1 MRFFKSYIVFF
12 VLLCACV
19 SKQNRYTVKPTK
31 SISNPD
37 NELLEVNAVVYND
50 TENSS
55 VVYLSIDNEN
65 LIYKRPDT
73 TIQFYAEMKI
83 KYEVSNEASPKKITD
98 SASFKLLD
106 RADEQIQTK
115 NILSKFKIKTES
127 GESFNLTISVT
138 DENKKTQYTQN
149 VLINR
154 KNYLSR
160 QNFLIT
166 ADNKVSYKNSFLPNQ
181 NVNIQLN
188 SLSRASA
195 TVDCFFKE
203 FAIALPPFSNKIN
216 EEFKYKPDSSF
227 TISLTTSNLSIKM
240 PETGFYHLR
249 FDPAS
254 NNGLSL
260 YTYDEAFPGVSNIK
274 EMILCT
280 RYIMTKQEY
289 ETCTASEDQKAAI
302 DKFWLALGGSNERAK
317 ELLKRYYNRV
327 KEANKLY
334 TSYNKGWK
342 TDRGMIFIVFGRPS
356 HVYKNNHTETWV
368 YGIESNPSSF
378 RFVFHKEQSPFSNN
392 DYTLDRNQYYK
403 DQWYLAVDYW
413 RQGRIYNVFEK

>member
-1 MRFFKSYIVFF
+1 MRFFNSYILFF

-31 SISNPD
+31 SITNPD
-37 NELLEVNAVVYND
+37 NELLEVNAVVFNE

-55 VVYLSIDNEN
+55 LVFLSIDNEN

-83 KYEVSNEASPKKITD
+83 KYEVANEASPKKIID
-98 SASFKLLD
+98 SASYKLLD
-106 RADEQIQTK
+106 RSDEQIQTK

-127 GESFNLTISVT
+127 GENFNLTISVT
-138 DENKKTQYTQN
+138 DENKKTQYTQSL
-149 VLINR
+149 LINR

-188 SLSRASA
+188 TLSRNSA

-203 FAIALPPFSNKIN
+203 FAIALPPFSNKVN

-227 TISLTTSNLSIKM
+227 TISLSASNLSIKM

-249 FDPAS
+249 FDPTS
-254 NNGLSL
+254 NDGLSL

-289 ETCTASEDQKAAI
+289 ETCTVAEDQKAAI

-356 HVYKNNHTETWV
+356 HIYKNNHTETWV

-378 RFVFHKEQSPFSNN
+378 RFVLHKEQNPFSNN
-392 DYTLDRNQYYK
+392 DYILDRNQYYK

>member
-1 MRFFKSYIVFF
+1 
-12 VLLCACV
+12 
-19 SKQNRYTVKPTK
+19 
-31 SISNPD
+31 
-37 NELLEVNAVVYND
+37 
-50 TENSS
+50 
-55 VVYLSIDNEN
+55 
-65 LIYKRPDT
+65 
-73 TIQFYAEMKI
+73 MKI

-227 TISLTTSNLSIKM
+227 TISLTTSNLSDKSLSAF
-240 PETGFYHLR
+240 GSNAYSN
-249 FDPAS
+249 PA
-254 NNGLSL
+254 
-260 YTYDEAFPGVSNIK
+260 
-274 EMILCT
+274 
-280 RYIMTKQEY
+280 MTV
-289 ETCTASEDQKAAI
+289 ASEVDPSAPKTFIA
-302 DKFWLALGGSNERAK
+302 
-317 ELLKRYYNRV
+317 YNC
-327 KEANKLY
+327 A
-334 TSYNKGWK
+334 
-342 TDRGMIFIVFGRPS
+342 FGATPS
-356 HVYKNNHTETWV
+356 
-368 YGIESNPSSF
+368 
-378 RFVFHKEQSPFSNN
+378 
-392 DYTLDRNQYYK
+392 
-403 DQWYLAVDYW
+403 
-413 RQGRIYNVFEK
+413 

>member
-216 EEFKYKPDSSF
+216 EEFK
-227 TISLTTSNLSIKM
+227 
-240 PETGFYHLR
+240 
-249 FDPAS
+249 
-254 NNGLSL
+254 
-260 YTYDEAFPGVSNIK
+260 
-274 EMILCT
+274 
-280 RYIMTKQEY
+280 
-289 ETCTASEDQKAAI
+289 
-302 DKFWLALGGSNERAK
+302 
-317 ELLKRYYNRV
+317 
-327 KEANKLY
+327 
-334 TSYNKGWK
+334 
-342 TDRGMIFIVFGRPS
+342 
-356 HVYKNNHTETWV
+356 
-368 YGIESNPSSF
+368 
-378 RFVFHKEQSPFSNN
+378 
-392 DYTLDRNQYYK
+392 
-403 DQWYLAVDYW
+403 
-413 RQGRIYNVFEK
+413 

>member
-1 MRFFKSYIVFF
+1 MRFFTSYILFLA
-12 VLLCACV
+12 LLSACV
-19 SKQNRYTVKPTK
+19 PKQNRYTVKPTK
-31 SISNPD
+31 SITNPD
-37 NELLEVNAVVYND
+37 NELLEVNAVVFNETD
-50 TENSS
+50 FSS
-55 VVYLSIDNEN
+55 IVYLSIDNEN

-73 TIQFYAEMKI
+73 TVQFYAEMKI
-83 KYEVSNEASPKKITD
+83 IYELINEASPRKIID
-98 SASFKLLD
+98 SSSFKLLD
-106 RADEQIQTK
+106 RSEEQIQTK
-115 NILSKFKIKTES
+115 KILSRFKVKTEPGNNYS
-127 GESFNLTISVT
+127 LMISVT
-138 DENKKTQYTQN
+138 DENKKTQYSQN
-149 VLINR
+149 ITINR

-166 ADNKVSYKNSFLPNQ
+166 ADNMVSYKNSFLPFQ
-181 NVNIQLN
+181 TVNVQLN
-188 SLSRASA
+188 TLSKSSA

-203 FAIALPPFSNKIN
+203 FAIALPPFSTKVL

-227 TISLTTSNLSIKM
+227 TINLSASNITIKM
-240 PETGFYHLR
+240 PENGFYHLR
-249 FDPAS
+249 FDPA
-254 NNGLSL
+254 NNDGLSL

-289 ETCTASEDQKAAI
+289 ETCNAAEDQKADI

-342 TDRGMIFIVFGRPS
+342 TDRGMIFIVFGKPT
-356 HVYKNNHTETWV
+356 HLYKSNYSETWV

-378 RFVFHKEQSPFSNN
+378 RFTFHKEQSPFTNN
-392 DYTLDRNQYYK
+392 DFVLERSQFYK